1 MSAEAGS
8 STRSKRIGVIVAQ
21 PRARSCSAMVPQS
34 SWVMKF
40 GVSVPNVGP
49 PAALIELGVAA
60 ECAGWDGFFL
70 WDHLHLIRA
79 MALDVHDPWVLLGAL
94 AMRTEHLRL
103 GTLVTPVPRRR
114 PWKLAKEVITL
125 DHLTNGRAVLGVG
138 LGFPADD
145 EFEAF
150 GEPGDDRVRAGRL
163 DAGLSL
169 IDSFLRGESVEH
181 ATAHYRVDAAMRPV
195 AVQKP
200 RPPIWVAGTWP
211 NHAPLRRAA
220 RWDGVVPIRA
230 DNSTFGPELIESVVA
245 VTGTRPG
252 FDVVAPLWP
261 GVAVAENGRRR
272 SDLAHNVTL
281 ARRRL
286 VRRSAGGGSG
296 RPASLSGGGSVSS
309 ARSSL
314 WTTLTAMRAPRSK
327 PRQVCRVHRQHSG

>member
-1 MSAEAGS
+1 
-8 STRSKRIGVIVAQ
+8 
-21 PRARSCSAMVPQS
+21 MVPQS

-169 IDSFLRGESVEH
+169 IDSFLRGEPVEH
-181 ATAHYRVDAAMRPV
+181 ATAHYRVDAAMRPA

-261 GVAVAENGRRR
+261 GVAVAEMADAGATWLTTSRWPDGDWFD
-272 SDLAHNVTL
+272 DL
-281 ARRRL
+281 
-286 VRRSAGGGSG
+286 
-296 RPASLSGGGSVSS
+296 
-309 ARSSL
+309 
-314 WTTLTAMRAPRSK
+314 RAEVLDGPPR
-327 PRQVCRVHRQHSG
+327 